1 MTVRRRFNWPMFLSY
16 TPGLMIVGLIGLK
29 VTGTIELSWLWVL
42 AGLWVP
48 GAALVGLITLTAF
61 LKAVL
66 EPRLTHDQKSYRQA
80 RREQERRDSGLC
92 Q

>member
-1 MTVRRRFNWPMFLSY
+1 MTAQRGFNWPMFLSY
-16 TPGLMIVGLIGLK
+16 TPGLVIVALIGLK
-29 VTGTIELSWLWVL
+29 VTGAIDLSWLWVL

-66 EPRLTHDQKSYRQA
+66 EPKLTHDQKSYRQA
-80 RREQERRDSGLC
+80 RQEQARRDSGLS